1 VAISDYTAASKA
13 AWKVPSR
20 ICSPAYNLPGSR
32 NGAGAPKLRQEK
44 IVFFSDGKTM
54 MNHHFF
60 GINMDEP
67 MNHQNLRKL

>member
-1 VAISDYTAASKA
+1 MGL
-13 AWKVPSR
+13 VPPS
-20 ICSPAYNLPGSR
+20 YGKK
-32 NGAGAPKLRQEK
+32 KLC
-44 IVFFSDGKTM
+44 FFLMGKTM